1 MMAKPKRDFAI
12 IEALP
17 YICLL
22 QLAYY
27 FHDIAEVAIER
38 CSLEQLSVAASDM
51 KTWKLTSMQLLL
63 SGDANKVSIWF

>member
-51 KTWKLTSMQLLL
+51 KT
-63 SGDANKVSIWF
+63 